1 MRKHVLIPQN
11 IPKGRITEIFGD
23 VDVGKSSTVLKI
35 IGTLT
40 DKTCLYIDTDRDLTQ
55 QKLTEFDIDDIVTVL
70 QPDTIEQTVDIT
82 NKFLEHGVFDI
93 LVIDSTAN
101 MISEKYKKLP
111 VDQISWKQRVADIT
125 KFIKQLIPVIEK
137 KDMIAIFVSQIRKD
151 LNDNSYTTGGK
162 ALRFYSTVRINV
174 SADDITVVKNKTD
187 KTLLRTMITVRE
199 V

>member
-101 MISEKYKKLP
+101 MMSEKYKKLP

>member
-55 QKLTEFDIDDIVTVL
+55 QKLTEFDIDDMVTVL